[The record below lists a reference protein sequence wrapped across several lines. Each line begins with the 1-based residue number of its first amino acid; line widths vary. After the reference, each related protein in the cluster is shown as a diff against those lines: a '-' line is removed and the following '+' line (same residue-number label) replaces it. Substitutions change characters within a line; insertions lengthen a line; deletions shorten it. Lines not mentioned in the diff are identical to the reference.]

1 MFDASIGAI
10 VWWLVGYGIALGS
23 DSYPADGGLGMFGG
37 SYYTALHTNGYGDAM
52 WLFQWAFAGAAATI
66 VSGAVAERV
75 TFTAYIIYS
84 VVLTA
89 FICA

>member
-23 DSYPADGGLGMFGG
+23 DSYPTDGGIGMFGG
-37 SYYTALHTNGYGDAM
+37 SYFTATDTNGYGDGM

-75 TFTAYIIYS
+75 TFTAYIFYS
-84 VVLTA
+84 VILTG